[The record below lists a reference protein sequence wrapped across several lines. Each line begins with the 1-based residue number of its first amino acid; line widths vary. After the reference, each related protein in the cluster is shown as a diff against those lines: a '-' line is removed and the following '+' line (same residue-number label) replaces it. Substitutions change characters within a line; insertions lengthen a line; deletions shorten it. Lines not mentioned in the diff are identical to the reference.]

1 MEEKKN
7 KMVDFETIRDE
18 IIQIQKE
25 RNQIIIDEHLAQRP
39 AKNIGT
45 TDKGPEMDTEQMKL
59 RKQKEEMERA
69 AIEKE
74 KSTVSFMKTK

>member
-1 MEEKKN
+1 
-7 KMVDFETIRDE
+7 
-18 IIQIQKE
+18 
-25 RNQIIIDEHLAQRP
+25 LAQRP
-39 AKNIGT
+39 AKNTLI

-59 RKQKEEMERA
+59 RKQKEEMELA

>member
-1 MEEKKN
+1 M
-7 KMVDFETIRDE
+7 
-18 IIQIQKE
+18 
-25 RNQIIIDEHLAQRP
+25 AQRP

-45 TDKGPEMDTEQMKL
+45 TEKGPEMDTEKMKL

>member
-1 MEEKKN
+1 
-7 KMVDFETIRDE
+7 MVDFETIRDE

-25 RNQIIIDEHLAQRP
+25 RNQILIDEHLAARP
-39 AKNIGT
+39 PKNLT
-45 TDKGPEMDTEQMKL
+45 TTEKGPELDTEKMKL